1 MVRID
6 ITIIFNGEVLKYQNV
21 TDIKEDDTSVTFKD
35 KDEHVHTFH
44 RVSYHKESYWPPIK
58 EKDLPP
64 VL

>member
-1 MVRID
+1 MPRIN
-6 ITIIFNGEVLKYQNV
+6 IIIIFNGEVLKYENV
-21 TDIKEDDTSVTFKD
+21 TEVKEDDTSITFKD

-58 EKDLPP
+58 NKELSP